1 MEGNLILSVSIPE
14 FLTVIEA
21 TVRKALSETGTT
33 QNRLLNSQ
41 QVQEIFK
48 ISKVTLQHW
57 RDKGKIPFTRIEN
70 KIYYQEAEIMAAL
83 QNRLPVN

>member
-1 MEGNLILSVSIPE
+1 MQGNLILSVSMPE
-14 FLTVIEA
+14 FLTAIEN
-21 TVRKALSETGTT
+21 TIRKALSDSGTT

-41 QVQEIFK
+41 QVQDLFK
-48 ISKVTLQHW
+48 VSKTTLQHW
-57 RDKGKIPFTRIEN
+57 RNHGKIPFTRIEN